1 MQPGNS
7 TVTRWLEARPKAL
20 LTFYAAL
27 AAFTT
32 YFCMYAFRKPF
43 SVATFDGLDFFGLA
57 INGNALTLKGAIVI
71 SQLLGYMI
79 SKYLGIK
86 FCSEI
91 TWQQRSRV
99 LFALVGVAWLSLLV
113 YGLLPGPYKVFAIF
127 FNGLPLGMVWGLV
140 TGYLEGRTTS
150 EILLAALSCSFII
163 GSSMTKDVGK
173 WLMSETGLGV
183 AEGWVGFVTG
193 AVFIVPFAIAVWM
206 LSQLPQPDTHD
217 IKERIQRKPMDRR
230 ERWAFVRQF
239 LPGLIMLIAI
249 YFLLTAY
256 RDYWDN
262 FGAELFKELGYGET
276 PGIFTATSLP
286 IAFGVMAAL
295 ALLALI
301 RNNRLGLLAV
311 YLLMLGGILLTAGA
325 TLAYQA
331 DLVSGAAWMTLIGLG
346 TYLTYVPFGSVLFDR
361 IIAETG
367 TIATAVFAIYLA
379 DAIGYTGAVGIVFY
393 KDFFASNAGS
403 VAFFANY
410 TYLMAGVGVAC
421 LTGSCVYF
429 LGRSSDE
436 PHTASQAQ
444 AAEDAALQDADT
456 PPTVNTNPATA

>member
-1 MQPGNS
+1 MPAS
-7 TVTRWLEARPKAL
+7 ASPVTRWLETRPKAV
-20 LTFYAAL
+20 LTFYAAV
-27 AAFTT
+27 AAFST

-43 SVATFDGLDFFGLA
+43 AVATFEGLDFFGLS
-57 INGNALTLKGAIVI
+57 INGQALSLKGAIVI
-71 SQLLGYMI
+71 SQLIGYML

-113 YGLLPGPYKVFAIF
+113 YGLLPGPYKVIAIF

-173 WLMSETGLGV
+173 WLMSETGFGV
-183 AEGWVGFVTG
+183 AEGWVGFATG
-193 AVFIVPFAIAVWM
+193 AVFLVPFVVAVWM
-206 LSQLPQPDTHD
+206 LSRLPQPDTD
-217 IKERIQRKPMDRR
+217 DVKERILRKPMDGK
-230 ERWAFVRQF
+230 ERWAFIKQF
-239 LPGLIMLIAI
+239 LPGLVMLIAV

-286 IAFGVMAAL
+286 IALGVMGSL

-325 TLAYQA
+325 TLAFQA

-393 KDFFASNAGS
+393 KDFFASSAGS
-403 VAFFANY
+403 VAFFTNY
-410 TYLMAGVGVAC
+410 TYLMAGVGALGLV
-421 LTGSCVYF
+421 GSCVYF
-429 LGRSSDE
+429 LGRASDV
-436 PHTASQAQ
+436 PHAVQSKPGG
-444 AAEDAALQDADT
+444 DT
-456 PPTVNTNPATA
+456 ISAPINTATA